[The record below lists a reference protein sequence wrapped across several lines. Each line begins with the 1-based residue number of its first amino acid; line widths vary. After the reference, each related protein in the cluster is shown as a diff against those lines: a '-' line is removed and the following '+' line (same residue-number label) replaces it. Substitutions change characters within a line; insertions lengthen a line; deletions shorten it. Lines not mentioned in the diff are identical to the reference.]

1 MELGS
6 PITAQYD
13 VTDDLAI
20 DMIAIRK
27 FALKLG
33 STPLEVSGTVNA
45 KPKRRR
51 LASTF
56 RATNVSIAE
65 AAKPAAVSGVALSQ
79 GTVGYEQR
87 RREHPSGPEPQDA
100 PYAERFSR
108 RDNSRSSS
116 SNVFC
121 GRIPRWTNSCR
132 DE

>member
-1 MELGS
+1 M
-6 PITAQYD
+6 I
-13 VTDDLAI
+13 LAI

-45 KPKRRR
+45 KPTPAQDG
-51 LASTF
+51 LNV

-79 GTVGYEQR
+79 GTVDYGQR
-87 RREHPSGPEPQDA
+87 RREHTSGPEPQDA

-121 GRIPRWTNSCR
+121 GRIPRWT
-132 DE
+132 